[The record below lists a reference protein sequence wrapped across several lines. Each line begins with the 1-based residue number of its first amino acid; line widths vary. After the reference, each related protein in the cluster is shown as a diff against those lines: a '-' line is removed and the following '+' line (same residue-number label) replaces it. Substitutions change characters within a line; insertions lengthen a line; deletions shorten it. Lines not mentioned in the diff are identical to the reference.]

1 MILDAFWINY
11 ETGEP
16 KGALDRYG
24 NPAPYFRKAFSLKEK
39 PKKAVLRLGA
49 MGVVKAYINGEAA
62 ADDYMTP
69 GFADYRKRLP
79 IYEFDV
85 TDRLGVNN
93 AIGLVAG
100 DGWAV
105 GYMGND
111 MYRNNWCDRIFVMAE
126 LIVEY
131 ADGTKEKICTDDNWL
146 VSTGEILRTDNY
158 MGEFTDHRLDLGDFS
173 APDYDDSAWK
183 TVAAIT
189 MEDGFQS
196 DKSKRNYDQ
205 YVDRDCALYRFNF
218 NRKAEL
224 ARQPFVTVK
233 HRLSPINSYKDK
245 NGNTVYDFGQNMV
258 GVVSARVTAKSG
270 TRLTFRYGEMLRADG
285 TVYTENLRRAE
296 ATDVYISAGGEKE
309 KFRPL
314 FTFHGFRYM
323 EVAADGEAKIEDVTG
338 EVMYTDLKKTGEFT
352 CSDEVVN
359 KLYQNVVWGQ
369 RGNFL
374 SVPTDCPQRDER
386 LGWTGDAQ
394 IFVGSAMFNMDCK
407 AFYEKYACD
416 LRDSQ
421 YGNGAVG
428 GVAPHVPHFDYTEEG
443 DRLAAGWADAITV
456 IPYEHYVT
464 YGDKR
469 ILTDNIGAMKAFVRF
484 CRDTSDGLIRPEADN
499 FGDWLNVGSET
510 DKSVLNTLYFA
521 YSASLT
527 ARACRIIGDC
537 DEAEFAALYEDIR
550 RAFRSAFVE
559 ADGTI
564 KSDTQTAYLLAY
576 AFGIA
581 TEDEIKSHLV
591 RKIHEANDHL
601 ATGFLG
607 VKFLLPVLCEIG
619 ESELC
624 YKILTNRTYPG
635 WGYSVVNGATT
646 IWERWNSYTT
656 EHGFGDV
663 RMNSFNHYSFGSCC
677 EWMFKYCLG
686 ISPVESDPGFRKV
699 LVRPFVDFS
708 GKLTSASG
716 SYECAY
722 GKIAVKWAVTG
733 RTARYEIAIPAG
745 VTPIYDFSAY
755 ESAKKEG
762 NAWILEQK

>member
-79 IYEFDV
+79 VYEFDV

-146 VSTGEILRTDNY
+146 ASTGEILRTDNY
-158 MGEFTDHRLDLGDFS
+158 MGEFIDHRLDLGDFS

-189 MEDGFQS
+189 MEDRFQS

-323 EVAADGEAKIEDVTG
+323 EVATDGEAKIEDVTG

-733 RTARYEIAIPAG
+733 RTARFEIAIPAG

>member
-146 VSTGEILRTDNY
+146 ASTGEILRTDNY
-158 MGEFTDHRLDLGDFS
+158 MGEFIDHRLDLGDFS

-189 MEDGFQS
+189 MEDRFQS
-196 DKSKRNYDQ
+196 DKSKRNYVQ
-205 YVDRDCALYRFNF
+205 YIDRDCARHRFNF

-338 EVMYTDLKKTGEFT
+338 EVMYTDLKKTGEFI

-499 FGDWLNVGSET
+499 YGDWLNVGSET

-550 RAFRSAFVE
+550 SVFRSAFVE

-663 RMNSFNHYSFGSCC
+663 RMNSFNHYSLGSCC

-708 GKLTSASG
+708 GKLTSTSG

>member
-79 IYEFDV
+79 VYEFDV

-146 VSTGEILRTDNY
+146 ASTGEILRTDNY
-158 MGEFTDHRLDLGDFS
+158 MGEFIDHRLDLGDFS

-189 MEDGFQS
+189 MEDRFQS

-323 EVAADGEAKIEDVTG
+323 EVATDGEAKIEDVTG
-338 EVMYTDLKKTGEFT
+338 EVMYTALKKTGEFT

-733 RTARYEIAIPAG
+733 RTARFEIAIPAG

>member
-79 IYEFDV
+79 VYEFDV

-146 VSTGEILRTDNY
+146 ASTGEILRTDNY
-158 MGEFTDHRLDLGDFS
+158 MGEFIDHRLDLGDFS

-189 MEDGFQS
+189 MEDRFQS

-323 EVAADGEAKIEDVTG
+323 EVATDGEAKIEDVTG

-537 DEAEFAALYEDIR
+537 DEAEFVALYEDIR

-624 YKILTNRTYPG
+624 YKIITNRTYPG

-733 RTARYEIAIPAG
+733 RTARFEIAIPAG